1 MTNYL
6 TSNPIFVLSKNDKH
20 LTNTFLDDHLSV
32 PSELDE
38 KISLLYSKIEEAKKC
53 IVKKNVL
60 SEKMYC
66 QKKNFIPPEFN
77 DHWGTCLNL
86 KTHIKSSIITILSE
100 LKLKNIEYTKRLI
113 FVLGRYRSMCSQL
126 IEITRDINPILE
138 ELNGWGKKTEE
149 TSAETTETTETEKEK
164 NIPEQIYASCDE

>member
-20 LTNTFLDDHLSV
+20 LTNNFLDDHLSV
-32 PSELDE
+32 PSELDKE
-38 KISLLYSKIEEAKKC
+38 ISLLYSEIEEAKKC
-53 IVKKNVL
+53 IVKKNV
-60 SEKMYC
+60 SSGKMYC

-77 DHWGTCLNL
+77 DHMGHVSYL

-138 ELNGWGKKTEE
+138 ELN
-149 TSAETTETTETEKEK
+149 AETTETEEEVAKKVETKAETVVT
-164 NIPEQIYASCDE
+164 NIPV